1 MAMRVK
7 IGLGSCGMAAG
18 ARQTQTALE
27 EALAAAGSTLRSERT
42 GCIGLCFAEP
52 LVEVVDAE
60 SGQNWFYGRVDA
72 AAAARI
78 ATEHVLG
85 GQVQEDLLLTPDELH
100 FLQSQQRIALRNCG
114 VIDPENIEH
123 YIERGGYQARRHAV
137 CE

>member
-18 ARQTQTALE
+18 ARQTQAALD

-52 LVEVVDAE
+52 LVEVVDVE

-72 AAAARI
+72 AAAARS
-78 ATEHVLG
+78 AKCPAYY
-85 GQVQEDLLLTPDELH
+85 TPETDGL
-100 FLQSQQRIALRNCG
+100 SS
-114 VIDPENIEH
+114 P
-123 YIERGGYQARRHAV
+123 
-137 CE
+137 